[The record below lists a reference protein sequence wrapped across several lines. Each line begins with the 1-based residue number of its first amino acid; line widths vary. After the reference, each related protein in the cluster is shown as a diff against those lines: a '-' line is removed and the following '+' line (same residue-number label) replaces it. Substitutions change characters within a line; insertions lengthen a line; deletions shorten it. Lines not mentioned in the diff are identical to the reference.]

1 MSQQSQIIATPL
13 SSPTSQSWGG
23 VQPQNSNIP
32 AHNMQEELDSSYVEV
47 DLPSRYKF
55 YDFKHLYI
63 RPFKQ
68 KHLRKL
74 IQGQANKNARY
85 MAEVINSCIA
95 CEKGYKDLVFRL
107 CREDFTYLQYW
118 ERIHSFPNIQYTQMV
133 ECTNPEHIKMVEDGK
148 LPASSLAFP
157 QAITKTTLDVTYLE
171 DDAQYSFDDY
181 IPEELKNKFPQV
193 SMHVPYMED
202 YLQLLEL
209 AEKEV
214 GDNDD
219 EGLAWFMTGVPAS
232 MLTIVDANGKVLSLK
247 ERFDIVDEL
256 SPEAVMLLQEVKNEV
271 PEFGVTQTI
280 KAKCPRC
287 GAVTTTQLVLNAHSF
302 LPQHNL
308 KRSA

>member
-13 SSPTSQSWGG
+13 SSPTTQSWSG
-23 VQPQNSNIP
+23 VQQQNAVTP

-55 YDFKHLYI
+55 YDFQHLYI

-133 ECTNPEHIKMVEDGK
+133 ECTNPEHIKMVEEKK
-148 LPASSLAFP
+148 LPANSLVFP

-171 DDAQYSFDDY
+171 EDAKYSFDGY
-181 IPEELKNKFPQV
+181 IPQELKDKYPQV
-193 SMHVPYMED
+193 TMHVPYMED

-232 MLTIVDANGKVLSLK
+232 MLTIVDAQGKTLSLK
-247 ERFDIVDEL
+247 ERFDVVDEL
-256 SPEAVMLLQEVKNEV
+256 SPESVMLLQEVKSEV
-271 PEFGVTQTI
+271 PEFGVTQII

-287 GAVTTTQLVLNAHSF
+287 GAVTATQLVLNAHSF

-308 KRSA
+308 KRGS

>member
-13 SSPTSQSWGG
+13 SSPTSQAWGM
-23 VQPQNSNIP
+23 PQQTPSATP
-32 AHNMQEELDSSYVEV
+32 ALNMQEELDSSYVEI
-47 DLPSRYKF
+47 DLPSRCKF

-85 MAEVINSCIA
+85 IAEVINSCIA

-118 ERIHSFPNIQYTQMV
+118 ERLHSFPNIQYTQMV
-133 ECTNPEHIKMVEDGK
+133 ECTNPEHRKMVEEKK
-148 LPASSLAFP
+148 LPASSLTFP

-171 DDAQYSFDDY
+171 EDAQYSFEEY
-181 IPEELKNKFPQV
+181 IPQELKDKYPSV
-193 SMHVPYMED
+193 TMHVPYMED

-232 MLTIVDANGKVLSLK
+232 MLTIIDAEGRELSLK
-247 ERFDIVDEL
+247 ERFDVVDDL
-256 SPEAVMLLQEVKNEV
+256 SPEAVMLLQEVKSEV
-271 PEFGVTQTI
+271 PDFGVTQTI

-287 GAVTTTQLVLNAHSF
+287 GALTTTQLVLNAHSF
-302 LPQHNL
+302 LPQHNF

>member
-1 MSQQSQIIATPL
+1 MAEQSQIIATPL
-13 SSPTSQSWGG
+13 SSPTSQSWGRMP
-23 VQPQNSNIP
+23 PQTASIPSETMQQDIDSN
-32 AHNMQEELDSSYVEV
+32 YVEI

-55 YDFKHLYI
+55 YDFQHLYI

-85 MAEVINSCIA
+85 IAEVINSCIT

-118 ERIHSFPNIQYTQMV
+118 ERLHSFPNIQYTQMI
-133 ECTNPEHIKMVEDGK
+133 ECTNPEHIAKVENGE
-148 LPASSLAFP
+148 LPMSSLTFP
-157 QAITKTTLDVTYLE
+157 QAITKANLEVTYLE
-171 DDAQYSFDDY
+171 EDASFDFEKY
-181 IPEELKNKFPQV
+181 IPEELKNQYAQI

-232 MLTIVDANGKVLSLK
+232 MLTLVDANGKTLSLK
-247 ERFDIVDEL
+247 ERFDVVDNL
-256 SPEAVMLLQEVKNEV
+256 SPEAVMLLQEVKDEV
-271 PEFGVTQTI
+271 PEFGVIQTI
-280 KAKCPRC
+280 KGKCPRC

-302 LPQHNL
+302 LPQHHFT
-308 KRSA
+308 RGA